1 MIPRYTTEEMGVIW
15 TPENKF
21 RKWLDVEIAACE
33 AHNQLGNIPDESLK
47 IIKEKADF
55 SIDRINEI
63 EAETN
68 HDVIAF
74 LTAVAENV
82 GPDSRFIHMGMTSS
96 DVGDTALCLLA
107 KEAGE
112 KLIDRINPLLDAIKE
127 KALEHKDT
135 MMMGRTHG
143 VHAEPMTFGLKM
155 ALWYEEMKRNV
166 ERLIV
171 AVDNISVGK
180 LSGAVGTYAQ
190 IDPFIEKYVCEKL
203 KLTPCKIATQV
214 VQRDRHAQ
222 FITTIAIVAA
232 SLEKFSTEIRA
243 LQKTEFTEVEEGFT
257 KGQKGS
263 SAMPHKK
270 NPITCE
276 RITGLARVLRGY
288 AVTALENVALWHE
301 RDISHSGAERIIF
314 PDATIGLDYM
324 LKLMTRV
331 IKNLVVH
338 PEYMDRNMKSTGGLT
353 FSQRVLLMLVESG
366 MTREDAYLIVQ
377 SNAMKSRETMYQE
390 QFIDICKKDERVT
403 SRISPDELEKVFD
416 WKDTVRN
423 TNLIFER
430 IFG

>member
-1 MIPRYTTEEMGVIW
+1 MIPRYTTEEMGAIW

-21 RKWLDVEIAACE
+21 RKWLEVEIAACE
-33 AHNQLGNIPDESLK
+33 AQSELGLIPKESLK
-47 IIKEKADF
+47 VIQEKADF
-55 SIDRINEI
+55 TIERIDEI
-63 EAETN
+63 EATTN

-82 GPDSRFIHMGMTSS
+82 GPDSRFIHLGMTSS

-107 KEAGE
+107 REAGE
-112 KLIDRINPLLDAIKE
+112 QLLVRIEPLMEAIKE

-135 MMMGRTHG
+135 LMMGRTHG

-155 ALWYEEMKRNV
+155 ALWYEEMKRNI
-166 ERLIV
+166 ERLKDAIET
-171 AVDNISVGK
+171 ISVGK

-190 IDPFIEKYVCEKL
+190 IDPYVEEYVCKKL
-203 KLTPCKIATQV
+203 GLTPCKIATQV
-214 VQRDRHAQ
+214 IQRDRHAH
-222 FITTIAIVAA
+222 FISTIAIVGA
-232 SLEKFSTEIRA
+232 SLEKFATEIRA
-243 LQKTEFTEVEEGFT
+243 LQKTEFSEVEEGFT

-270 NPITCE
+270 NPITTE

-288 AVTALENVALWHE
+288 SQTALENVALWHE

-331 IKNLVVH
+331 VKNLVVNPH
-338 PEYMDRNMKSTGGLT
+338 YMKRNLESTGGLT
-353 FSQRVLLMLVESG
+353 FSQRVLLALVDTG

-390 QFIDICKKDERVT
+390 KFIDICKADKRVT
-403 SRISPDELEKVFD
+403 SVMTVEELEKLFD
-416 WKDTVRN
+416 WQDTIRN
-423 TNLIFER
+423 RDMIFKR
-430 IFG
+430 IFN